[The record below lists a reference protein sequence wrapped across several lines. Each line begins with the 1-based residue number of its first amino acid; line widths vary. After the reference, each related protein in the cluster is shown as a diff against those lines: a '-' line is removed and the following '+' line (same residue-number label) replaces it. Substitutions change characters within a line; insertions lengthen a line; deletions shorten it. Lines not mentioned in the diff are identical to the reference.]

1 MQRRTLLRLGLG
13 GAVLLM
19 LAGGGLALL
28 RPGVRDGRLT
38 ASGRAI
44 FAAVARAVLD
54 GALPVVPA
62 VAHAAAVEAHLQRL
76 GATLGGLAPHAR
88 AEVSQLVAL
97 LSAAPGRMALCGL
110 DDDWAVADV
119 GAVQAALR
127 TMRMSSLDLR
137 QQAYHALRDLT
148 NAAYFADPE
157 TWPLLGYPGQRPL
170 S

>member
-13 GAVLLM
+13 GAALLT

-38 ASGRAI
+38 ASGRAV

-54 GALPVVPA
+54 GALPAAPPD
-62 VAHAAAVEAHLQRL
+62 AHASALEAHLQRL
-76 GATLGGLAPHAR
+76 DGTLGGLAPHAR
-88 AEVSQLVAL
+88 SEVSQLVAL

-119 GAVQAALR
+119 SAVQAALQAMR
-127 TMRMSSLDLR
+127 TSSLDLR

-148 NAAYFADPE
+148 NAAYFADPQ